1 MIDKK
6 TKNSKKTRLNMI
18 IGACGFGSTGS
29 SAVSDYLLEFGNV
42 QVLDKIEFT
51 WVSGVDGLIDLDY
64 HVNHPHN
71 RTGDSIHAIYRYR
84 ERMKSA
90 MQTYKRAGIAP
101 QLFHDSTEKFLE
113 AITQVKWNWYIG
125 SGKGSI
131 DRMLHRMAKKA
142 ISRVERIKG
151 HQINCWPMKEVS
163 LSVMPDNFEEA
174 ARTHVKEILAAM
186 GASFDRPLILDQPF
200 AGNNPQACFKYFEDP
215 YAVVVDR
222 DPRDNYVFA
231 NTRLIG
237 VQHLMPIQPVE
248 DFVKYYRAL
257 RKNQPY
263 KEPNE
268 RILSIKFE
276 DMVYHYDETTK
287 LIRDFFHLPD
297 NPNPKSIFDP
307 AISMPN
313 TQVWK
318 RFPQFAKDIEYIER
332 ELPEYLFDYTGCP
345 EPAKDGKMF
354 MGKSPKHGK

>member
-1 MIDKK
+1 
-6 TKNSKKTRLNMI
+6 MI

-42 QVLDKIEFT
+42 QVLDKIEFS
-51 WVSGVDGLIDLDY
+51 WVSGLDGLIDLDY
-64 HVNHPHN
+64 HLNHPHT
-71 RTGDSIHAIYRYR
+71 RTSDSIRSIHRYR
-84 ERMKSA
+84 ERMKSV
-90 MQTYKRAGIAP
+90 MNTYKRAGIDP
-101 QLFHDSTEKFLE
+101 QVFQESTEKFLE
-113 AITQVKWNWYIG
+113 SITQVKWNWYLASNNGLIER
-125 SGKGSI
+125 KLQ
-131 DRMLHRMAKKA
+131 RLAKK
-142 ISRVERIKG
+142 IIPRVERKLG

-163 LSVMPDNFEEA
+163 LSVMPSNFEEA
-174 ARTHVKEILAAM
+174 ARNHVKELLVAM
-186 GASFDRPLILDQPF
+186 GATFDRPLVLDQPF

-237 VQHLMPIQPVE
+237 VQHFMPIQPVE
-248 DFVKYYRAL
+248 DFVKYYRLL

-263 KEPNE
+263 KESND
-268 RILSIKFE
+268 RVLNIKFE

-287 LIRDFFHLPD
+287 LIRDFFHLPE

-345 EPAKDGKMF
+345 EPDQNGKMF
-354 MGKSPKHGK
+354 NGKSPKHGK